1 MPDVSA
7 LALMRPARLPVI
19 LKYLGQLLVLLAM
32 LTAVPMSVALIVG
45 DMGVSGRYLVVIGL
59 MVILALPLL
68 RLPEP
73 RRIERSEALC
83 ITALAFLIAPLL
95 MSYPL
100 MAGGLSWTDAWFEAV
115 SGITTTGLSTLSSVE
130 AQSPA
135 FLFGRAW
142 MQWYGG
148 LGIAV
153 LAVAL
158 LMGHRVTSK
167 QLLDTAGEEGRST
180 TARTYARQV
189 LWVYLALTLM
199 GFILIWLGQSDPFVA
214 LIHSLAAVSTGGFS
228 GFDAS
233 LAAMPFLGQ
242 LAVTLLSLAG
252 AVSLP
257 LYFLAVRRRQPQML
271 LDDECRTLLLAIM
284 LMTLL
289 LALSLT
295 SSNAYPLDSALQQG
309 FLLSVS
315 AQSTSGFISLDI
327 HELDTAAQL
336 LLVLAMLIGGSTGST
351 AGGLKLIRLLILI
364 RLIQVS
370 LQRITAPP
378 RAVLLPRIGGLR
390 IDEEDISAVLVL
402 FGLWFSVIF
411 ISWWVFLLYGEPP
424 LDSLFEVVSAMGTV
438 GLSSGITRP
447 DLAPVLKFLLC
458 INMLLGRLEII
469 ALLVLLYPRTWW
481 SRRHDIQ

>member
-1 MPDVSA
+1 MPDASA
-7 LALMRPARLPVI
+7 LALMRTARMPVI
-19 LKYLGQLLVLLAM
+19 LKYFGQILVLLAI
-32 LTAVPMSVALIVG
+32 LTLVPMVVALSVG
-45 DMGVSGRYLVVIGL
+45 DIAVSGRYLAIISL
-59 MVILALPLL
+59 MAILALPLL

-73 RRIERSEALC
+73 RRIERNEALC
-83 ITALAFLIAPLL
+83 VTALVFLIAPLL

-100 MAGGLSWTDAWFEAV
+100 MAGGLSWIDAWFEAV
-115 SGITTTGLSTLSSVE
+115 SGITTTGLSTLPSVE
-130 AQSPA
+130 SQSPA

-167 QLLDTAGEEGRST
+167 QLLDTAGEEGRTT

-189 LWVYLALTLM
+189 LWVYLALTLL

-233 LAAMPFLGQ
+233 LAAMPLLGQ
-242 LAVTLLSLAG
+242 FAVTLLSLAG

-257 LYFLAVRRRQPQML
+257 LYFLAVQRRQPQLL
-271 LDDECRTLLLAIM
+271 LDEEGRTLLLAI
-284 LMTLL
+284 LLLSLL
-289 LALSLT
+289 LALSLMI
-295 SSNAYPLDSALQQG
+295 SRAYNWDTALQQG

-315 AQSTSGFISLDI
+315 AQSTSGFSSLDI
-327 HELDTAAQL
+327 SNLDTAAQL
-336 LLVLAMLIGGSTGST
+336 LLIMAMLIGGSTGST

-402 FGLWFSVIF
+402 FGLWFGVIF
-411 ISWWVFLLYGEPP
+411 ISWWVFLLLGEPP
-424 LDSLFEVVSAMGTV
+424 LNSLFEVVSAMGTV
-438 GLSSGITRP
+438 GLSSGVTRP
-447 DLAPVLKFLLC
+447 DLAPPLKVLLC

-481 SRRHDIQ
+481 GRRYGTQ